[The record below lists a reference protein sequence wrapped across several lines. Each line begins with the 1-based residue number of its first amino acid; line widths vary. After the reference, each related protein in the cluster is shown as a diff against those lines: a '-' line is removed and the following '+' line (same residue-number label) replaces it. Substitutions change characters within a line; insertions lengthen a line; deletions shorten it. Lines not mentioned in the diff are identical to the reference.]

1 MDFATGLTLHAS
13 KWRKVAKLE
22 GSEVDTI
29 LKTQLHKF
37 QEEGLVRDLA
47 YIELCWRNAIIAHCC
62 VIKNY

>member
-1 MDFATGLTLHAS
+1 MGN
-13 KWRKVAKLE
+13 LE

-29 LKTQLHKF
+29 LKAQLHKF
-37 QEEGLVRDLA
+37 QKEGLVRDLA